1 MAGATL
7 DFEPL
12 AVDQAPGLEAEPD
25 VTAIDQETPG
35 LEAESGIE
43 TTGQEMHELQI
54 DHELRDLIPPL
65 SSSELEKLKES
76 LLTQGCRDRLV
87 VWKDHNIL
95 LDGHHRYQVCH
106 EHDIH
111 FETEEIELSSRSDA
125 KVWILM
131 NQRGRRNLNESQ
143 RAMLAVKLDA
153 IYSEKAKERM
163 GTRTDLGQDLDQ
175 GEVGRSAEKAA
186 EDMGIS
192 HQTVSFAK
200 KVATKGIPE
209 LVRRVESADIAV
221 SAASKI
227 ASLPS
232 EIQEE
237 IMGKIETQIEAGS
250 NPKVAAIMREI
261 VPPSQETPKDA
272 DELLETFRKK
282 QEANLV
288 LLQGIET
295 SQRPENFVEMLA
307 VAEKITAKLKEI
319 ETKSLGL
326 HQRIIPPA
334 NCVIELDHFKTFLM
348 SLVPVA
354 KVLKLRFE
362 GDGIRAGATDRFGI
376 MMVEAFL
383 PKELFAG
390 YEELGE
396 IILTDTE
403 RLHDMVSLNDS
414 LPGKQ
419 NIRLYVESASDEHVP
434 SKLIGISGRLHFQHI
449 LANPQNITDQR
460 ITEPNSTS
468 QVLIAGNELVTALKK
483 VKFLDDIGNFLV
495 SESSFSIKTEL
506 ENEGS
511 LEAIPICNI
520 LRDGFANSKFD
531 IKHLIAIKHTI
542 RKSEEVILSL
552 GVDQPM
558 ILDIAIN
565 KIKIKYLIQEQTE

>member
-1 MAGATL
+1 MAGEVATL
-7 DFEPL
+7 GFESL
-12 AVDQAPGLEAEPD
+12 VVDQAPEPEAEP
-25 VTAIDQETPG
+25 ETVATVP
-35 LEAESGIE
+35 E
-43 TTGQEMHELQI
+43 EMPKLQI
-54 DHELRDLIPPL
+54 DPELRDLIPPL

-95 LDGHHRYQVCH
+95 LDGHHRYHICH

-111 FETEEIELSSRSDA
+111 FKTEEIELSNHSDA
-125 KVWILM
+125 KIWILM

-143 RAMLAVKLDA
+143 RAMLAVTLND
-153 IYSEKAKERM
+153 IYCEQAKERM
-163 GTRTDLGQDLDQ
+163 GTRTDLGQNLAQ
-175 GEVGRSAEKAA
+175 CEVGRSAEKAA
-186 EDMGIS
+186 KDMGVS
-192 HQTVSFAK
+192 RQTVTYAK
-200 KVATKGIPE
+200 KVTTKGIPE
-209 LVRRVESADIAV
+209 LARRVESADIAV
-221 SAASKI
+221 SAASKV

-232 EIQEE
+232 ETQEK
-237 IMGKIETQIEAGS
+237 IMQKFEAQIEAGS
-250 NPKVAAIMREI
+250 KPKLAAIISEI
-261 VPPSQETPKDA
+261 MPSGQEPPKDA
-272 DELLETFRKK
+272 DKLLEKFRQR

-307 VAEKITAKLKEI
+307 VAEKITAILKEI

-326 HQRIIPPA
+326 RQRIIPPA

-362 GDGIRAGATDRFGI
+362 GDGVRAGATDRFGI

-383 PKELFAG
+383 PKKLFAG

-403 RLHDMVSLNDS
+403 RLHNMVSELNDS

-419 NIRLYVESASDEHVP
+419 NIRLYVESASDEHGP
-434 SKLIGISGRLHFQHI
+434 SKLIGISGRLHFEHI

-468 QVLIAGNELVTALKK
+468 QVLIAGNELVTALKR
-483 VKFLDDIGNFLV
+483 VKFIDDIGKFLV
-495 SESSFSIKTEL
+495 SENSFSIKTEL
-506 ENEGS
+506 ENERI
-511 LEAIPICNI
+511 LEATPICDI

-531 IKHLIAIKHTI
+531 IKHLMAIKRTI
-542 RKSEEVILSL
+542 GKSEEVILSL

-558 ILDIAIN
+558 VLDIAIN